1 MELLLIEDEPLALER
16 LEEGVRAYDPSVR
29 VVATLGSVAESID
42 WLRRHRHPDLVLMD
56 VQLSDGLSLEI
67 LRAVP
72 LACPVVM
79 VTAYDEY
86 VLEALAHSCIDY
98 LLKPVRQERL
108 ARALDKYVR
117 LRSHFAGD
125 LPRLL
130 RALGGEAGPRSRDRI
145 LVRKGLDF
153 LSIPLEE
160 VAFFLTEH
168 KLVFLCDRRGTRYLV
183 DRPLAELE
191 SDLDP
196 ARFFRLNR
204 RYLAHVDAIRSF
216 RPGEKGRIEV
226 TLAPAPREPVAVSQ
240 ERAPAFRSW
249 IGGRS
254 TP

>member
-1 MELLLIEDEPLALER
+1 MDLLLIEDEPLALER
-16 LEEGVRAYDPSVR
+16 LQEGVHAYDPTVR
-29 VVATLGSVAESID
+29 IVATLGGVAESID
-42 WLRRHRHPDLVLMD
+42 WLRRHRPPDLVLMD

-108 ARALDKYVR
+108 VQALDKYVR
-117 LRSHFAGD
+117 LRRHFAGD
-125 LPRLL
+125 LAGLL
-130 RALGGEAGPRSRDRI
+130 RTLGGEPGPRPRSRI

-191 SDLDP
+191 KDLDP

-204 RYLAHVDAIRSF
+204 KYLAHVEAIVRF
-216 RPGEKGRIEV
+216 RPGEKGRIDV

-240 ERAPAFRSW
+240 ERASAFRSW
-249 IGGRS
+249 IAGR
-254 TP
+254 

>member
-1 MELLLIEDEPLALER
+1 MDLLLIEDEPLALER
-16 LEEGVRAYDPSVR
+16 LRQGVRTYDPAIR
-29 VVATLGSVAESID
+29 IVATLGSVAESVD
-42 WLRRHRHPDLVLMD
+42 WLRRHHHPDLVLMD

-67 LRAVP
+67 LRAVL

-108 ARALDKYVR
+108 AQALDKYVR

-130 RALGGEAGPRSRDRI
+130 RTLGGERGPRPSDRI

-153 LSIPLEE
+153 LSIPVED
-160 VAFFLTEH
+160 VAFFFTEH
-168 KLVFLCDRRGTRYLV
+168 KLVFLCDRQGTRYLV
-183 DRPLAELE
+183 DRPLADLE
-191 SDLDP
+191 KDLDP

-204 RYLAHVDAIRSF
+204 RYLAQVDAIQSF
-216 RPGEKGRIEV
+216 RHGEKGRIEV

-240 ERAPAFRSW
+240 ERAPAFRAW
-249 IGGRS
+249 IGGRP
-254 TP
+254 TT

>member
-1 MELLLIEDEPLALER
+1 MDLLLIEDEPLALAR
-16 LEEGVRAYDPSVR
+16 LEEGVREYDPAVR
-29 VVATLGSVAESID
+29 IVATLGSVAESID

-56 VQLSDGLSLEI
+56 VQLSDGLSLEV

-108 ARALDKYVR
+108 AQALDKYVR

-130 RALGGEAGPRSRDRI
+130 RTLVGPGPRPSDRI

-153 LSIPLEE
+153 VSIPMED
-160 VAFFLTEH
+160 VAFFFAEH

-183 DRPLAELE
+183 DRPLADLE
-191 SDLDP
+191 KNLDP

-204 RYLAHVDAIRSF
+204 RYLAHVEAILRF
-216 RPGEKGRIEV
+216 RPGKKGRIEV

-240 ERAPAFRSW
+240 ERALAFRAW
-249 IGGRS
+249 IGGRPN
-254 TP
+254 T